1 MAILSL
7 AESPAD
13 LRARLNR
20 IVVGLTPAGEP
31 VFAEELQA
39 TGALLALLRDALMP
53 NLVQSVEGVPA
64 FVHCG
69 PFANIA
75 HGCNSVLATRMA
87 LAFADL
93 AITEAGFAFDL
104 GGEKFIDLKC
114 RQSGLAPA
122 AIVIV
127 ATVRALKHHGGV
139 LPADLPRPDV
149 AAVGRGFD
157 NLAAHLASAKQ
168 FDRPVIVAVNR
179 FAGDAPEEL
188 AAVQDFCRAQ
198 GVPCAVADVF
208 AQGGE
213 GAGELARILV
223 GALPAVTPP
232 LPFLYDLEET
242 VERKLHAI
250 ATRVYGAADVRL
262 TEEAKAKLALFAK
275 GGFHRLPICMAKTQD
290 SLTDDPNIPGRPRGF
305 TITVRDFE
313 IANGAGYL
321 VALTGKMMRMPALP
335 RLPAAEH
342 IDVAADGTITGI

>member
-1 MAILSL
+1 
-7 AESPAD
+7 
-13 LRARLNR
+13 
-20 IVVGLTPAGEP
+20 
-31 VFAEELQA
+31 
-39 TGALLALLRDALMP
+39 
-53 NLVQSVEGVPA
+53 
-64 FVHCG
+64 
-69 PFANIA
+69 
-75 HGCNSVLATRMA
+75 
-87 LAFADL
+87 
-93 AITEAGFAFDL
+93 
-104 GGEKFIDLKC
+104 
-114 RQSGLAPA
+114 
-122 AIVIV
+122 
-127 ATVRALKHHGGV
+127 VRALKHHGGV